1 MTAATEFNP
10 VSLLERIK
18 TAENIEELARLN
30 VEGVGYEFATDKT
43 RRKWARATA
52 TRQKELSQVTKK
64 PKRGKKG

>member
-1 MTAATEFNP
+1 MTTAVEFKP
-10 VSLLERIK
+10 ISLLERIK
-18 TAENIEELARLN
+18 TAESNEELAILN

-43 RRKWARATA
+43 RRRWARATA